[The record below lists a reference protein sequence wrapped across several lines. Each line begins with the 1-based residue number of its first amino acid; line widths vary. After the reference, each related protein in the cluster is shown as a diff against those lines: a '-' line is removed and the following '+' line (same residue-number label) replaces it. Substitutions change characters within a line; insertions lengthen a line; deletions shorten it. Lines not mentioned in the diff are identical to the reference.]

1 MLHLIREASLERVI
15 ASYPY
20 MDEIP
25 DRNIK
30 LMNDMG
36 ANRLKKMLEECF

>member
-15 ASYPY
+15 GSYPD

-36 ANRLKKMLEECF
+36 ANRLKEMLEECF